1 MRGRSALEIL
11 FSTKCDLVEDP
22 ELVDLVTMELRELLA
37 KNGYGGE
44 RDDAPVGA
52 VSAFSGEGRGTM
64 TDLASFFESVVR
76 WIG

>member
-1 MRGRSALEIL
+1 VRGRSALEIL

-22 ELVDLVTMELRELLA
+22 DLVTMELRELLA

-44 RDDAPVGA
+44 RDDAPVGV